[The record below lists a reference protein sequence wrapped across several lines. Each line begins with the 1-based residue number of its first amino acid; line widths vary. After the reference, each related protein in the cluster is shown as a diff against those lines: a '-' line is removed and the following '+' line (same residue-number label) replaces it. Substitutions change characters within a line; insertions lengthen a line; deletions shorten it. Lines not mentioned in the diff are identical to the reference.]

1 MAKPY
6 VLHATVLLRL
16 RYQITYRAHTHTSHP
31 RNTHRHTHT
40 SRDLLRWICEHAV
53 RVSCKCLVFH
63 FNSTFEIYYLN
74 QTHTDII
81 VFYRKKV

>member
-1 MAKPY
+1 MAKPN
-6 VLHATVLLRL
+6 VPHAAAPAASLSDNLS
-16 RYQITYRAHTHTSHP
+16 RAHIRGARWRGTRTDK
-31 RNTHRHTHT
+31 R
-40 SRDLLRWICEHAV
+40 LGIFGWICEHAV